1 MQLVPEKHKGL
12 EFLDLP
18 PDVCS
23 VDELEESLAEIRLVN
38 RYLGN
43 RRALLKYLGPRLSGQ
58 DVLTVLDVGTA
69 TADLPVAV
77 VEWAR
82 RRGVK
87 VEVTAV
93 DINNR
98 SIEIARRQT
107 ANYPEIRLKV
117 ADGLS
122 LPYPDASFDYVL
134 CNKTLHHMSDQ
145 DSVQMVREIVRVAKR
160 GYIVTDLRRSWI
172 AYALIRILTRI
183 FSKNRITRYD
193 GPLSVLKSFTKPELT
208 AIASRAGARG
218 CTVSREPFWLLV
230 LSGTSK

>member
-1 MQLVPEKHKGL
+1 MQLVPEKQKGL

-38 RYLGN
+38 QYLGN
-43 RRALLKYLGPRLSGQ
+43 RRSLLKHLGPRLSGQ
-58 DVLTVLDVGTA
+58 EVFTVLDVGTA

-77 VEWAR
+77 VELAR

-98 SIEIARRQT
+98 SIEIARRYT
-107 ANYPEIRLKV
+107 ANYPEIKLKV

-122 LPYPDASFDYVL
+122 LPFPDASFDYVL
-134 CNKTLHHMSDQ
+134 CNKTLHHMGDQ

-193 GPLSVLKSFTKPELT
+193 GPLSVLKAFTKSEL
-208 AIASRAGARG
+208 ASIASRGGAAG
-218 CTVSREPFWLLV
+218 CTISREPFWLLV
-230 LSGTSK
+230 LSGTRK